1 MATIKL
7 TDEQWLQQEA
17 DRVESVLR
25 QWLGGSEGRA
35 GRNTAELKARLEYVG
50 LRYTAQELVEIRN
63 KLAAD
68 GVIEV
73 V

>member
-7 TDEQWLQQEA
+7 TDEQWLTQEA
-17 DRVESVLR
+17 ARVEGAIR
-25 QWLGGSEGRA
+25 QWLGGSEGKA
-35 GRNTAELKARLEYVG
+35 GRDAQDLKARLEYVG
-50 LRYTAQELVEIRN
+50 LYYAPSDLVAIRDR
-63 KLAAD
+63 LLAD